1 MVDWL
6 MTAILE
12 IFQFR
17 TTKKHCAAQCRV
29 RLVCA
34 AVHPPFAGKPGIS
47 GRLRLG
53 NRCKNG
59 GLTLEEQEAIYG
71 WQTQRRT
78 MYAAPEIVGT
88 CLTCITPSSF
98 GATLALIAI
107 GVLFAAHTER
117 RKLAAVKARPVA
129 ARLK

>member
-1 MVDWL
+1 MPGAPCL
-6 MTAILE
+6 
-12 IFQFR
+12 
-17 TTKKHCAAQCRV
+17 CRE
-29 RLVCA
+29 
-34 AVHPPFAGKPGIS
+34 HPPF
-47 GRLRLG
+47 GRKTGHFRTPQVGQSLQ
-53 NRCKNG
+53 NG

-98 GATLALIAI
+98 GATLALISI

-117 RKLAAVKARPVA
+117 RKLAAVKARPVTA
-129 ARLK
+129 GLK